1 MGKKVNKRLVS
12 ESVVKK
18 MQRLA
23 GMIEDDTDLFEE
35 DSRKVIKE
43 QFDTTSGPSAP
54 TGAASMPG
62 NSENVVQEADDD
74 FEDEEY
80 EDDDGDEDDGFGGD
94 SFDDEAAN
102 DDEEVDLG
110 GESDLGASSAP
121 SLGGGGNLQAAE
133 LLQQLAKL
141 LGLDVEIE
149 GANDDSEMAG
159 PGSDLPLDDTS
170 SDPSANPMD
179 SGMGEMDEMGAESNN
194 GTLDVDQQRMLAE
207 IFAKTSK
214 QIMSQ
219 IKNKPKKK

>member
-23 GMIEDDTDLFEE
+23 GMIEDDTDLFDENPK
-35 DSRKVIKE
+35 KVIKE

-54 TGAASMPG
+54 AGATSMPG

-74 FEDEEY
+74 DFDD
-80 EDDDGDEDDGFGGD
+80 EDDDGDEGGFGED
-94 SFDDEAAN
+94 SYED
-102 DDEEVDLG
+102 DDEEVDFES
-110 GESDLGASSAP
+110 ESDPGLESGLGASSAP
-121 SLGGGGNLQAAE
+121 AGNLQAAE

-149 GANDDSEMAG
+149 GGAGSEMAG
-159 PGSDLPLDDTS
+159 PGSDLPSEPPVDEF
-170 SDPSANPMD
+170 SDPSADPMD
-179 SGMGEMDEMGAESNN
+179 GMSEEE
-194 GTLDVDQQRMLAE
+194 TLDVEQQKMLAE

-219 IKNKPKKK
+219 VKNKSKKK